1 MDLQAITGQL
11 FIVNGQVQAGD
22 AQTPG
27 QTSVPGI
34 FMQAAPSGAHR
45 GRKRDFLFV
54 HLTLTGPSEETAVL
68 YQEIPAVISRS
79 FYQTGGSNTA
89 ALRQSL
95 IDANQHLLRYNLSST
110 RPSCQGAVSCA
121 VLHNDQLYVVQAGE
135 ALALLGHNFG
145 VERLPANMPEQI
157 TPLGRSAGLSL
168 RYEHHRLQNGDMLLL
183 ADPRIANL
191 PTEMLE
197 PALVDTDIEDGLAAL
212 RDIVGQNSARLL
224 LIEFATDAPENLP
237 DVILPTA
244 AASAAS
250 TSAASIATPASTA
263 KSNKNTAAFPDP
275 VRESAQPA
283 VPAAARRSQPERPL
297 TTTPAQSSTFPADVE
312 YNTRKV
318 TASAAFGLANFTDW
332 LTDMLARLRPPREE
346 NEEPTNWAIPALLAL
361 AIPILVAIIVT
372 GVYLQRGNAQR
383 FAELKTGIGQQI
395 GLAEGASLENVEQV
409 RAYYQQ
415 ALLLA
420 AEAETLRP
428 ADAEVARLRQEALIG
443 MDDLDSVTRL
453 QSSALYEYAP
463 ETNLTR
469 IVLQSGFDG
478 GLYTLTSNSR
488 VFYHQTDESYT
499 EFSGEPTEIAFS
511 GKALGSHIVGTIVDL
526 IWRPQGTAVTQDGLG
541 MLDASGALLTFY
553 SARSN
558 TSVAPLGLSS
568 IWQIPTAIASFA
580 ERLYILDPG
589 AREIWKYYPD
599 GDGFIIKEGEQVL
612 DLDASADLNAAI
624 DMDLYSED
632 GSLLLLYGDGRLRY
646 YDTRTGRL
654 QWDETEL
661 LKTGGL
667 TLPLTS
673 PTTAKFVGRG
683 LNASI
688 FVADPGT
695 GRIVQIARGGRVIA
709 QYRANDE
716 MGQDLFRTIHDF
728 AVAEAPLRIFVTD
741 GNRIYVATQK

>member
-11 FIVNGQVQAGD
+11 FIVNGQIQAGD
-22 AQTPG
+22 TQTAG
-27 QTSVPGI
+27 QASVPGML
-34 FMQAAPSGAHR
+34 MQSAPSGANR

-68 YQEIPAVISRS
+68 YQEILAVISHT

-89 ALRQSL
+89 ALRQAL

-145 VERLPANMPEQI
+145 IERLPANLPEQI

-224 LIEFATDAPENLP
+224 LIEFAADAPENLP
-237 DVILPTA
+237 DVIVPTT

-250 TSAASIATPASTA
+250 VATPASTA

-283 VPAAARRSQPERPL
+283 VAASARRPQPERPL
-297 TTTPAQSSTFPADVE
+297 SSASTPARSTTFPADVE
-312 YNTRKV
+312 YNTRKA

-346 NEEPTNWAIPALLAL
+346 NAEPINWAIPALLAL

-383 FAELKTGIGQQI
+383 FAELKTEIGQQI
-395 GLAEGASLENVEQV
+395 GLAEGADPANTAQV

-415 ALLLA
+415 ALHLA

-428 ADAEVARLRQEALIG
+428 TDPEVSRLRQEALTG
-443 MDDLDSVTRL
+443 MDDLDGVTRL
-453 QSSALYEYAP
+453 QGAVLYEYLP
-463 ETNLTR
+463 ETILTR

-478 GLYTLTSNSR
+478 GLYTLASDSR

-499 EFSGEPTEIAFS
+499 EFNGDPTEIAFS

-526 IWRPQGTAVTQDGLG
+526 MWRAEGTAVTQSGLG
-541 MLDASGALLTFY
+541 MLDNSGALLTFY
-553 SARSN
+553 SARAN

-568 IWQIPTAIASFA
+568 VWQIPTAMASFA

-599 GDGFIIKEGEQVL
+599 RDGFIIKEGEQVL
-612 DLDASADLNAAI
+612 ELDTSADLNAAI

-654 QWDETEL
+654 QWDEAEL
-661 LKTGGL
+661 LETGGL
-667 TLPLTS
+667 TLPFSS

-716 MGQDLFRTIHDF
+716 MGQDLFRDIYDF
-728 AVAEAPLRIFVTD
+728 AVAEAPLRIFVTN
-741 GNRIYVATQK
+741 GNRIYVAAQK